1 MVSVWGA
8 KSLHAV
14 WCSQKKK
21 KTTKSRKKK
30 RCAKEM
36 GKEAREA
43 EVMARSWSLSITLRL
58 NPYVALNLELVL
70 P

>member
-1 MVSVWGA
+1 MVQP
-8 KSLHAV
+8 KETK
-14 WCSQKKK
+14 QNK
-21 KTTKSRKKK
+21 TKSRKKK
-30 RCAKEM
+30 RPAKET

-43 EVMARSWSLSITLRL
+43 EVMARSWSLSITPRL

>member
-1 MVSVWGA
+1 MV
-8 KSLHAV
+8 
-14 WCSQKKK
+14 QPKKK